1 MKWKWRCSVVSDSLQ
16 SHGLWPNRLLHP
28 WDFPGKNT
36 GVGCHFLLQEIFPTQ
51 GLNPGLPC
59 CKQTLYHLVHQ
70 ASLHQRVGVQFLRCY
85 TTLSFSSITVSV
97 FLFGICSQRT
107 KIFIIKS
114 WDLLQ
119 GQQVNLWSAEIVL
132 WNCSLIVMKIVA
144 QSLSHVQLFASPWT
158 AACQD
163 SLSSW
168 SLLKLMTIELGM
180 PSNLSSFVVS
190 LK

>member
-1 MKWKWRCSVVSDSLQ
+1 MSLAWKIIRTQ
-16 SHGLWPNRLLHP
+16 
-28 WDFPGKNT
+28 
-36 GVGCHFLLQEIFPTQ
+36 TQ
-51 GLNPGLPC
+51 GRAVINFC
-59 CKQTLYHLVHQ
+59 SICMREKQLVVINFKPIHLVHQ

-107 KIFIIKS
+107 KIFITKS

-119 GQQVNLWSAEIVL
+119 GQQVNLWSDEIVL

-163 SLSSW
+163 YLSSW